1 MNEQGS
7 FDVSFRNLYSLTE
20 ESLGK
25 KTPKLSVSID
35 QANELLEQGFS
46 VLAVMTFGME

>member
-1 MNEQGS
+1 MIITGF
-7 FDVSFRNLYSLTE
+7 FDVSFRNLYSLTGI
-20 ESLGK
+20 LGK

-35 QANELLEQGFS
+35 QANELLEQGFL